1 MGPRGGG
8 LGLAD
13 TGFMCFGGLGSFVG
27 EDRGGEDLTGV
38 AYFRSYGI
46 GDARSG
52 IDSIT
57 AFFYNSLRRSNL
69 YFSK

>member
-8 LGLAD
+8 LGLED

-27 EDRGGEDLTGV
+27 GDRGGDAITGE
-38 AYFRSYGI
+38 AFFRTFAI
-46 GDARSG
+46 GDGRSG

-57 AFFYNSLRRSNL
+57 AFFYSSLRKSNL